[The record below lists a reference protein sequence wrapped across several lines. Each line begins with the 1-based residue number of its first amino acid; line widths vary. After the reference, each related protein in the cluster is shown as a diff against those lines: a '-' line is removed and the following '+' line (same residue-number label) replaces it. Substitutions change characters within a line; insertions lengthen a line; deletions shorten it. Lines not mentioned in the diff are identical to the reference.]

1 MMIMPLITH
10 APVPVPCSVEMEHMI
25 FRVEVIVLMS
35 ATLLIASAFRTRQL
49 RLVSRIRPLV
59 YHDSCRLALQFFLL
73 DFRYL
78 ALRNSPY
85 KHGVRSREIRGVSLC
100 VTVDKRPTWSNA

>member
-1 MMIMPLITH
+1 MGIVGIERLDVINDDY

-78 ALRNSPY
+78 ALR
-85 KHGVRSREIRGVSLC
+85 KLALQTRGAL
-100 VTVDKRPTWSNA
+100 TGDKGCFPMRYC